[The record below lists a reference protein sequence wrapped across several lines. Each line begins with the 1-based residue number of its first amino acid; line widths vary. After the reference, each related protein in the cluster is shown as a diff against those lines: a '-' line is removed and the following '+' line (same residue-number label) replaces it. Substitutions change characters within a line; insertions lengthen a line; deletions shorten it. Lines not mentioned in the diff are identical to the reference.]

1 LQVKWELIRYPEIC
15 IPLDYKHDYYA
26 AEISSHFENRL
37 LGGVIRRGSVHRP
50 PALAEITKRG
60 QCIGLLGTM
69 SLDSSGRP
77 KFETAIDAAKIQALN
92 PVGWRKPHL
101 MIN

>member
-1 LQVKWELIRYPEIC
+1 MQVKCELIRYPEIY

-37 LGGVIRRGSVHRP
+37 LGGIFRRGWDHRP

-77 KFETAIDAAKIQALN
+77 HFETAIDVAKVQALN
-92 PVGWRKPHL
+92 PVGWWKPHS